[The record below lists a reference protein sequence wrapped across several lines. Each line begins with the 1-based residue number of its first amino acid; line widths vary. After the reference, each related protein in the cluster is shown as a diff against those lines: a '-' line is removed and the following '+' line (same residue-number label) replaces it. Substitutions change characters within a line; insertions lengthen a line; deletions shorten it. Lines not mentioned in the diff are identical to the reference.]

1 MYQQLTEGILFNAY
15 IEIFIHKEDDRRIFA
30 ARKLPYSSET
40 ISTSINTRY
49 REIKNIVFVRDVMPQ
64 KVTKLYKLNQDGIR
78 ESQLMQTIRIFR
90 RHFQIVKFT
99 AIKMFQFKEFDM
111 LKKADLNILS
121 TKIHPWIQYC
131 ICLGTTQV
139 LEVQKVTQK
148 GHGCLL
154 PLLQITTA
162 DI

>member
-30 ARKLPYSSET
+30 ARKLLYSSET

-64 KVTKLYKLNQDGIR
+64 KVTKFYKLNQDGIK
-78 ESQLMQTIRIFR
+78 ESQLMQNIRIFR

-99 AIKMFQFKEFDM
+99 VIKMFQFKEFDM
-111 LKKADLNILS
+111 LKKADLNIFFYKSPSMDTILHLS
-121 TKIHPWIQYC
+121 WKNPSPGSSESNLEESWLLASTSTDNYC
-131 ICLGTTQV
+131 
-139 LEVQKVTQK
+139 
-148 GHGCLL
+148 
-154 PLLQITTA
+154 
-162 DI
+162 